1 MKGAAIRLQQTG
13 GGRAAH
19 SVSAETMTLI
29 FACVLQR
36 QLSHVRRVSATA
48 AVTVCIFKCDLTRW
62 R

>member
-36 QLSHVRRVSATA
+36 QFSHVR
-48 AVTVCIFKCDLTRW
+48 
-62 R
+62 